1 MEVKLSE
8 EAEEPWSLAVEEPGG
23 THVLPCWKRPQIIAG
38 DVFRAADEEGVQ
50 AGDSVL
56 EVDCEGWQAGFDWLG
71 EWLP

>member
-1 MEVKLSE
+1 M
-8 EAEEPWSLAVEEPGG
+8 
-23 THVLPCWKRPQIIAG
+23 LPCWKCPHTIAG
-38 DVFRAADEEGVQ
+38 DVFRAADEEGVR